1 MLLKIAS
8 LCTREYLNEKI
19 RNNFLEHKY
28 REVGAIYQNQCCLVC
43 GPISWQSYC
52 IQILSCILISESQ
65 NQKVDLKDV

>member
-1 MLLKIAS
+1 MLLKIAY

-43 GPISWQSYC
+43 GPSSWQAYC